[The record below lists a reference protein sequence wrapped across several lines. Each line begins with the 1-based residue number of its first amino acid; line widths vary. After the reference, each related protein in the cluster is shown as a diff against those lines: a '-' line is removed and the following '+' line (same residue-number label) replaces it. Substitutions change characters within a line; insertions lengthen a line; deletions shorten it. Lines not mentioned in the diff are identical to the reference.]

1 MHSHPAVFLCDLVGD
16 SGGTERYLERVL
28 PELRRAGL
36 DMTLL
41 ARTVTRPGAFGVPA
55 IEIGWSGE
63 HDPPSAA
70 AAQEVGQYL
79 GRLRPQVVFTSNVFD
94 SEVLRTVRSH
104 APRWL
109 ARIHDHRPFC
119 PNGDRVYPQFSRD
132 CTAPMGSAC
141 KINAVIRGCVCG
153 PHAETY
159 RRIERRTAL
168 RDVIVQADAVLVS
181 SGAMIEECKRNGVDA
196 GRIVLTQPPLPRDAY
211 GTMPVTMPRRAV
223 LFAGRLTPQKG
234 LPSLMRALARIAP
247 AHRPTLVVAGSGDD
261 ERAARDLAQ
270 RLHIEVEWLGWLDQA
285 AFRRAIDTCAV
296 VAVPS
301 LWPEPFGLVGI
312 EAQARGRPV
321 VAYDVGGVRD
331 WLDGAGIPV
340 PRGDE
345 RVLARAIEHALD
357 ERHWIDLA
365 RVAFEKA
372 RTYDMERHVERM
384 LSLLAPHE
392 ATERMSCV
400 SS

>member
-1 MHSHPAVFLCDLVGD
+1 MHSHPVVVLCDLVGD

-28 PELRRAGL
+28 PELRLAGL

-41 ARTVTRPGAFGVPA
+41 ARTVTKPGAYGVPA
-55 IEIGWSGE
+55 IEVGWSGE
-63 HDPPSAA
+63 HDPPSVAA
-70 AAQEVGQYL
+70 AREVERYL
-79 GRLRPQVVFTSNVFD
+79 QRLQPAVVFTSNVFD
-94 SEVLRTVRSH
+94 SEVLRTVRLH

-119 PNGDRVYPQFSRD
+119 PNGDRVYPQFSSD
-132 CTAPMGSAC
+132 CTAPMGAAC
-141 KINAVIRGCVCG
+141 KINAVLRGCICG
-153 PHAETY
+153 PRAETY
-159 RRIERRTAL
+159 RRIERRVAL

-181 SGAMIEECKRNGVDA
+181 SGAMIEECKSNGVDPQ
-196 GRIVLTQPPLPRDAY
+196 RIVLTQPPLPRDAY
-211 GTMPVTMPRRAV
+211 GVEPSAMPRPSV

-234 LPSLMRALARIAP
+234 LPSLMRALSRIAP
-247 AHRPTLVVAGSGDD
+247 AQRPTLVVAGSGDD
-261 ERAARDLAQ
+261 EEAARDLAQ
-270 RLHIEVEWLGWLDQA
+270 RLHLDVEWLGWLDQA
-285 AFRRAIDTCAV
+285 AFRAAIDACAV

-331 WLDGAGIPV
+331 WLDGAGIAV

-345 RVLARAIEHALD
+345 RALARAIERALD
-357 ERHWIDLA
+357 AKNWIDLA
-365 RVAFEKA
+365 RTAFEKG
-372 RTYDMERHVERM
+372 RTYQMDRHLARM
-384 LSLLAPHE
+384 LALFTPNES
-392 ATERMSCV
+392 TERTSCV